1 MPDLGRGMF
10 TAVGFAQESAFGTY
24 TAPTNFLRVIG
35 VTPNN
40 KTVSAVDPVL
50 MEEMDEE
57 VFYMQNEGGMDLIV
71 RNNYEGEELLWH
83 SLLGTYA
90 YSVGTGSEYDHQ
102 FKYDPADTHDFLTS
116 LSVQAQLFNENGAS
130 NASARALTGAHVT
143 RAVIEGNANDF
154 LRTTFTL
161 FGQKI
166 SIQDAAAPT
175 FPARLPV
182 LGPRCTTFQLGN
194 TAVKATDW
202 RITIDV
208 PRAEGR
214 FHYGSQE
221 AAEAVRVDRLRGTLE
236 ATVELDMTSN
246 AGWDLLNDF
255 TNAPG
260 SAASRQNLAIS
271 HTTVGNVDATA
282 PYSMSILGDFYVTGD
297 EPSVQDPG
305 IVTVNL
311 RGTLVTD
318 GSIDFAVNFH
328 NGVLGQVT

>member
-1 MPDLGRGMF
+1 MTVLARGMH
-10 TAVGFAQESAFGTY
+10 TAVGFAQEAVFGTFL
-24 TAPTNFLRVIG
+24 PSTNFLRVVG

-50 MEEMDEE
+50 SEEMDEE
-57 VFYMQNEGGMDLIV
+57 VYFMQNEGGLDLVV

-83 SLLGTYA
+83 SLLGTYN
-90 YSVGTGSEYDHQ
+90 YSVGTGAEYNHG
-102 FKYDPADTHDFLTS
+102 FIYDPSDTHDFLTG
-116 LSVQAQLFNENGAS
+116 LSIYASFFNETGAL
-130 NASARALTGAHVT
+130 NASARALKGAHVT

-161 FGQKI
+161 FGQQI

-175 FPARLPV
+175 FPERLPV
-182 LGPRCTTFQLGN
+182 LGPRSTVFTLGN
-194 TAVKATDW
+194 TAVKSSDW

-214 FHYGSQE
+214 FHYGAQK
-221 AAEAVRVDRLRGTLE
+221 AAEAVRVDRIRASIE

-246 AGWDLLNDF
+246 AGWALLNQF
-255 TNAPG
+255 TNAP
-260 SAASRQNLAIS
+260 ATVPTRQNLIIT
-271 HTTVGNVDATA
+271 HTTVGLVDATA
-282 PYSMSILGDFYVTGD
+282 PYSMAIIGDFYVTGD

-305 IVTVNL
+305 IVTFNM
-311 RGTLVTD
+311 RGTLVND
-318 GSIDFAVNFH
+318 GTNALTVTFH